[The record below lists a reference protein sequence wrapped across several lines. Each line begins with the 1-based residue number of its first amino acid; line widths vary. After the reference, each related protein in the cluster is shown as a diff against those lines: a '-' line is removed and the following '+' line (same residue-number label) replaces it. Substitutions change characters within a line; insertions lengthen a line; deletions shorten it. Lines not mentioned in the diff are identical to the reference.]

1 LLSEQAQGFAANTLN
16 EYPLIEGAET
26 PAYLMPLGDAQ
37 QLSPD
42 FDLERLSE
50 LDATLQMLRDVGA
63 L

>member
-1 LLSEQAQGFAANTLN
+1 
-16 EYPLIEGAET
+16 
-26 PAYLMPLGDAQ
+26 MPLGDAQ